1 MMDAA
6 ADVVRCGIV
15 SKKRGTNMKR
25 MILCVLAL
33 ILIVSML
40 VACEPNPSED
50 ASTTVT
56 TTTNNPGPLTPGESG
71 GLSGGGLGPDG
82 LEFPQLPID

>member
-1 MMDAA
+1 MTDAA
-6 ADVVRCGIV
+6 ADIVRCGIV

-40 VACEPNPSED
+40 AACEPNSTED
-50 ASTTVT
+50 ASTTAT

-71 GLSGGGLGPDG
+71 GLSGGGLGPEG
-82 LEFPQLPID
+82 LELPQLPID